1 METVGMVMVILF
13 DKEEKTMKKSILI
26 LCVVILFCG
35 LNLQAKP
42 VSLNQAQDIAKK
54 ILESQPATKSGSG
67 QIRLIWDGEDVA
79 TKASQPAFYVFGR
92 DGGGFVIIAG
102 DDNVTPVLA
111 ISESNE
117 FKTEGMPENVK
128 WWMDR
133 MKVYVRTAKI
143 QSAEVRQQWASY
155 IATKNASVPAGSV
168 IVQKTRFTPEW
179 NQRDPYNGLCPF
191 ASSNRTVT
199 GCVALAISEILSYQA
214 KNKTEMSLTMPAKGT
229 GTVGGYSV
237 TSGYVA
243 PASYVLNTTYD
254 WDVIANFNAATATN
268 EQKTMLAR
276 LIADIGAIVEA
287 AYSENLTSANSFA
300 VSMHMAE
307 HFSFNK
313 AATREM
319 AAWYSNRQWINKLKA
334 EINQRPL
341 YYFGTSP
348 SGGHAFVFD
357 GYGTYNAVDV
367 FHVNFGWGGTNNGYY
382 YYTNL
387 DTSASTDGSEDWSKE
402 SSGAIFGFYP
412 DPSSSYPVKLQA
424 SYSNDEYPGV
434 SVELTPSSC
443 TYKYS
448 IFNNENT
455 TFNGE
460 IKFKVRKK
468 NGTEI
473 EVPYNTETI
482 EIPPQHRI
490 SGSFGFSGGTI
501 TGIEFGDCVVC
512 YYWNGSTWVLLDCI
526 PGSAIAQWPLM
537 PVSFIKTTA
546 TYSQNDWFTFELMNI
561 DYVYPGTVW
570 TITDKDGNVTVKQ
583 QSDYEVQLTNT
594 GTYKIEAA
602 TAKTVGGA
610 VVERLV
616 TYITVNP

>member
-133 MKVYVRTAKI
+133 MKAYVRTAKN
-143 QSAEVRQQWASY
+143 QPAEVKQQWASY
-155 IATKNASVPAGSV
+155 VATKDASVPAGEV
-168 IVQKTRFTPEW
+168 TVTRSRLTPEW
-179 NQRDPYNGLCPF
+179 NQRDPYNGLCPLD
-191 ASSNRTVT
+191 ASDNRTIT

-214 KNKTEMSLTMPAKGT
+214 KNCSEMHITMPAKGT

-237 TSGYVA
+237 SPGYVA
-243 PASYVLNTTYD
+243 PASYALSTTYD
-254 WDVIANFNAATATN
+254 WDVIANFNSSTATDA
-268 EQKTMLAR
+268 QKTKLAQ

-287 AYSENLTSANSFA
+287 EYSKDLTSANSYA
-300 VSMHMAE
+300 VPMHMAE

-319 AAWYSNRQWINKLKA
+319 AAWYSNRQWIEKLKA

-348 SGGHAFVFD
+348 LGGHAFIFD
-357 GYGTYNAVDV
+357 GYGTYNAQDV

-387 DTSASTDGSEDWSKE
+387 DTSDSTDGSEDWSKNN
-402 SSGAIFGFYP
+402 SGALFGFYP
-412 DPSSSYPVKLQA
+412 DASSTYPVKLQA
-424 SYSNDEYPGV
+424 SYWDDEFPGV
-434 SVELTPSSC
+434 SVELTSSSC

-455 TFNGE
+455 PFNGQ
-460 IKFKVRKK
+460 IKFVVRKK
-468 NGTEI
+468 NGD
-473 EVPYNTETI
+473 EVEYPYNQRVITI
-482 EIPPQHRI
+482 DPQAVI
-490 SGSFGFSGGTI
+490 SSSFGFTGGTI
-501 TGIEFGDCVVC
+501 TDIAFGDNVVC
-512 YYWNGSTWVLLDCI
+512 YYWNGSNWVLLDCI

-537 PVSFIKTTA
+537 PVSFIKTEDS
-546 TYSQNDWFTFELMNI
+546 YSHNDWFTFELMNI
-561 DYVYPGTVW
+561 DYVYAGTVW
-570 TITDKDGNVTVKQ
+570 TITEPDGNVIKKK

-602 TAKTVGGA
+602 TAKTVGGP

-616 TYITVNP
+616 TYITVN

>member
-1 METVGMVMVILF
+1 
-13 DKEEKTMKKSILI
+13 MKKIISV

-42 VSLNQAQDIAKK
+42 VSLNQAQNIAKK

-117 FKTEGMPENVK
+117 FKTEGMPKNVK

-155 IATKNASVPAGSV
+155 IATKDASVPAGSV
-168 IVQKTRFTPEW
+168 IVQKTRLTPEW
-179 NQRDPYNGLCPF
+179 NQGDPYNGLCPLD
-191 ASSNRTVT
+191 ASSNRTIT

-214 KNKTEMSLTMPAKGT
+214 KNKTEMSITMPAKGT

-243 PASYVLNTTYD
+243 PASYELTTNYD
-254 WDVIANFNAATATN
+254 WDVIANFNAATASD
-268 EQKTMLAR
+268 EQKTKLAR

-287 AYSENLTSANSFA
+287 AYSKNLTSANSFA
-300 VSMHMAE
+300 VSMHMAK

-334 EINQRPL
+334 EIDLRPL

-424 SYSNDEYPGV
+424 SFSNDEYPGV
-434 SVELTPSSC
+434 SVALTSSSC
-443 TYKYS
+443 NYRFC

-455 TFNGE
+455 QFNGE
-460 IKFKVRKK
+460 IKFVVRKK
-468 NGTEI
+468 NGD
-473 EVPYNTETI
+473 EVEYGAPDFNKTVITI
-482 EIPPQHRI
+482 DPQAVI

-501 TGIEFGDCVVC
+501 TGIEFGDSVVC
-512 YYWNGSTWVLLDCI
+512 YYWNGSNWVLLDCI

-537 PVSFIKTTA
+537 PVSFIKTETS
-546 TYSQNDWFTFELMNI
+546 YSHNDWFTFELMNI
-561 DYVYPGTVW
+561 DYVYAGTVW
-570 TITDKDGNVTVKQ
+570 TITAPDGNVTEKK

-602 TAKTVGGA
+602 TAKTVGGP

-616 TYITVNP
+616 TYITVN